1 MELIRDGYG
10 QHRLAREMGMP
21 CQTAEEWIVLFQS
34 GGLEAVMGAGGKRSY
49 SYEMKLAAV
58 RDVID
63 HGMSLTQVMAK
74 YGIAS
79 RSPVTH
85 WCSKYRTNGAGAL
98 RAKPQ
103 GRPKG
108 SRSTVQ
114 PESAGSQALRDEIE
128 YLRTKVA
135 YLEKLQALP
144 AKDTSRTGIKPE

>member
-1 MELIRDGYG
+1 MIVPLPFVLSSCLFVYCPMSWQKWHQMLCHTDRP
-10 QHRLAREMGMP
+10 HARSAATMRNAEGFVQVEM
-21 CQTAEEWIVLFQS
+21 ADI
-34 GGLEAVMGAGGKRSY
+34 
-49 SYEMKLAAV
+49 
-58 RDVID
+58 
-63 HGMSLTQVMAK
+63 
-74 YGIAS
+74 
-79 RSPVTH
+79 
-85 WCSKYRTNGAGAL
+85 RTNGAGAL